1 MNNLLDILNKSV
13 NYLEKKKIENARI
26 TTEKVFSEVLDMQR
40 IMLYA
45 NFERIL
51 SEEEM
56 QKIREKLNVI
66 IQGDSENT
74 DFNVSEKENGND
86 NLKSL
91 IDKSIVYLEK
101 NNISEAKLITEI
113 IFSHVL
119 NVDRMLLFPF

>member
-13 NYLEKKKIENARI
+13 NYLEKKRIENARI

-66 IQGDSENT
+66 IQGDSE
-74 DFNVSEKENGND
+74 
-86 NLKSL
+86 
-91 IDKSIVYLEK
+91 I
-101 NNISEAKLITEI
+101 
-113 IFSHVL
+113 
-119 NVDRMLLFPF
+119 

>member
-26 TTEKVFSEVLDMQR
+26 TAEKVFSEVLDMQR

-56 QKIREKLNVI
+56 QKIREKLNGI
-66 IQGDSENT
+66 IQGDSEDT

-101 NNISEAKLITEI
+101 NNISEAKLITE
-113 IFSHVL
+113 
-119 NVDRMLLFPF
+119 LFFPMY

>member
-1 MNNLLDILNKSV
+1 MNNLFDILNKSV
-13 NYLEKKKIENARI
+13 NYLKKKRIENARI

-56 QKIREKLNVI
+56 QKIREKLNGI

-113 IFSHVL
+113 IFSQR
-119 NVDRMLLFPF
+119 DRKSVV